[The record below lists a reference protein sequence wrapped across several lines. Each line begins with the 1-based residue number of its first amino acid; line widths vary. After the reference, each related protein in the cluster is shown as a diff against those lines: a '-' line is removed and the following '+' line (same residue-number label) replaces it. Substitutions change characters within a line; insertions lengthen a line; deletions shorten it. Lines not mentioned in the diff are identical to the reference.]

1 MNDMFNVIWRDHVD
15 DFGVIIS
22 TDFLLNDSS
31 QSEGK
36 FMYKIAVYVTRGS
49 IMVQGNAYGQ
59 FCDKE
64 SSNAC

>member
-1 MNDMFNVIWRDHVD
+1 MFNAIWRDHVD
-15 DFGVIIS
+15 DFGAIIS
-22 TDFLLNDSS
+22 TEFLLNDNS

-36 FMYKIAVYVTRGS
+36 FMYKIAVYVTTGN